1 MLEES
6 SSNVMCTTHLV
17 VGHDPATAAT
27 YFRRSSMT
35 EPDQI
40 EFHEHVGRPDGPQ
53 PGTSLSRSLPVRIGI
68 VAGSAILFVV
78 GAVAAMGASPAPSS
92 APAASPDGGTTT
104 PANPVT
110 PFDGVLPKMQMRGG
124 GPGLDL
130 RGGFRFAGFGD
141 ITITA
146 INGSSLSLKTEDGW
160 TRTITIG
167 SSTTITKGGATIAL
181 GDLKVGDQI
190 VFGETKASDGSFTID
205 QVRVVLPVVGG
216 QVTAVGTDSI
226 TVDQKGGGS
235 ATIHVSSSTTYDVDG
250 NTSAKLSDITVGSFV
265 VAEGTQRTDGS
276 LDATT
281 VHAGT
286 HNKLGPGGMG
296 PMFRGGPWD
305 LDQDHSGATPSA
317 SPSTSS
323 SAS

>member
-1 MLEES
+1 
-6 SSNVMCTTHLV
+6 
-17 VGHDPATAAT
+17 
-27 YFRRSSMT
+27 MT

-40 EFHEHVGRPDGPQ
+40 EFHEHVGGPDTPQ
-53 PGTSLSRSLPVRIGI
+53 RGSSLSRSVPVRIGI
-68 VAGSAILFVV
+68 VAGSAVLFVV

-92 APAASPDGGTTT
+92 APAASPDAGTTT
-104 PANPVT
+104 PANPVA
-110 PFDGVLPKMQMRGG
+110 PFDGMGPKMGMPG

-130 RGGFRFAGFGD
+130 RGFRFAGFGD

-146 INGSSLSLKTEDGW
+146 INGSSLSLKTDDGW
-160 TRTITIG
+160 TRTITVG
-167 SSTTITKGGATIAL
+167 SSTTITRGDQTIAL
-181 GDLKVGDQI
+181 GDLEVGDQI
-190 VFGETKASDGSFTID
+190 VFGETKASDGSYTID
-205 QVRVVLPVVGG
+205 RVRVVLPVVGG

-235 ATIHVSSSTTYDVDG
+235 ATIHVSAGTTYDVDG
-250 NTSAKLSDITVGSFV
+250 NAGAKLSDITVGAFV
-265 VAEGTQRTDGS
+265 VAEGTQRSDGS

-286 HNKLGPGGMG
+286 RGKLGPGGMG

-305 LDQDHSGATPSA
+305 NDQDHPGAAPSA

>member
-1 MLEES
+1 
-6 SSNVMCTTHLV
+6 
-17 VGHDPATAAT
+17 
-27 YFRRSSMT
+27 MT

-40 EFHEHVGRPDGPQ
+40 EYHEHIAGPDQQ
-53 PGTSLSRSLPVRIGI
+53 PTGSLTRSVPVRIGI

-78 GAVAAMGASPAPSS
+78 GAVAAMGASPTPSS
-92 APAASPDGGTTT
+92 APAATPDSGTTT
-104 PANPVT
+104 PANPAA
-110 PFDGVLPKMQMRGG
+110 PFDGIGPRLGILGGLEMRGG
-124 GPGLDL
+124 PGFKF
-130 RGGFRFAGFGD
+130 GGFGD
-141 ITITA
+141 ISITA
-146 INGSSLSLKTEDGW
+146 ISGSSLSLKTDDGW
-160 TRTITIG
+160 TRTITVG
-167 SSTTITKGGATIAL
+167 SSTTIAKGGQTIAL

-205 QVRVVLPVVGG
+205 QIRVVLPVVGG

-250 NTSAKLSDITVGSFV
+250 TTTAKLSDITVGSFV
-265 VAEGTQRTDGS
+265 VAEGAKRSDGS
-276 LDATT
+276 LDAST

-286 HNKLGPGGMG
+286 RIKIGSGGMG

-305 LDQDHSGATPSA
+305 EDGDHSGATPSA

>member
-1 MLEES
+1 
-6 SSNVMCTTHLV
+6 
-17 VGHDPATAAT
+17 
-27 YFRRSSMT
+27 MT

-40 EFHEHVGRPDGPQ
+40 EFHEHVDGPDGPK
-53 PGTSLSRSLPVRIGI
+53 PASPLTRSVPVRVGI

-92 APAASPDGGTTT
+92 APAATPDSGATT
-104 PANPVT
+104 PANPVA
-110 PFDGVLPKMQMRGG
+110 PFDGIGPRMGILGGRDMRGG
-124 GPGLDL
+124 PGFKF
-130 RGGFRFAGFGD
+130 GGFGD
-141 ITITA
+141 ISISA
-146 INGSSLSLKTEDGW
+146 ISGSSLSLKTDDGW
-160 TRTITIG
+160 TRTITVG
-167 SSTTITKGGATIAL
+167 SSTTISKGGQTIAL

-190 VFGETKASDGSFTID
+190 VFDETKASDGSFTID
-205 QVRVVLPVVGG
+205 QIRVVLPVVGG

-250 NTSAKLSDITVGSFV
+250 TTTAKLSDITVGSFV
-265 VAEGTQRTDGS
+265 VAEGTERSDGS
-276 LDATT
+276 LDAST

-286 HNKLGPGGMG
+286 RIKIGSRGMG

-305 LDQDHSGATPSA
+305 KDGDHSGATPSA